1 MAKNKNSSCIVSIG
15 TAIPHYTYEQREIAD
30 FMIRYFGLEGEA
42 ARKVSVIYQKSGIDV
57 RHSVLSDF
65 KLNGSTMLF
74 KSAEKNPSLTQRM
87 NVYKQEA
94 VTLASSAVD
103 DCSRQISRKAKEKIF
118 PVTHLIT
125 VSCTGMSAPG
135 LDIQLMQELKLPV
148 DVHRTSVNFMGCYAG
163 FHAFRMADSI
173 CKADEDATV
182 LVVLVELCSLH
193 FQPGIESETLVVN
206 SLFADGAAAVLFT
219 SRKKAKKLKS
229 PMLAV
234 KGFAGE
240 VIHHGATYM
249 TWSPSE
255 QGFLMGLDAMVP
267 QVIEENANRLVT
279 DALRKFGIH
288 KEEILHWAFHPGGK
302 RILSAAAKSLS
313 LPSYD
318 FAHSHRVLRDFGNMS
333 SPTICFVLKSMMQ
346 DEVKGKKNE
355 YIFAAGFGPGI
366 TIETALFKP
375 VVND

>member
-1 MAKNKNSSCIVSIG
+1 MSKKNKSSCIVSLG
-15 TAIPHYTYEQREIAD
+15 TAVPAYTYAQHEIAD
-30 FMIRYFGLEGEA
+30 FMIRYFGLEGDA
-42 ARKVSVIYQKSGIDV
+42 ARKISVIYQKSGIDT
-57 RHSVLSDF
+57 RHSVLPDF
-65 KLNGSTMLF
+65 KMNGSTKLF
-74 KSAEKNPSLTQRM
+74 RTAEKNPSLTERM
-87 NVYKQEA
+87 NVYKQEG
-94 VTLASSAVD
+94 VKLASRAVQE
-103 DCSRQISRKAKEKIF
+103 CFLSMKKKAREKLF

-135 LDIQLMQELKLPV
+135 LDIQLMQELELPA

-173 CKADEDATV
+173 CRSDEDATV

-206 SLFADGAAAVLFT
+206 SLFADGAAAALFT
-219 SRKKAKKLKS
+219 SEKKAKKIKGVALE
-229 PMLAV
+229 AQ
-234 KGFAGE
+234 GFAGE

-249 TWSPSE
+249 TWNPSE

-279 DALRKFGIH
+279 DSLRKFRIH
-288 KEEILHWAFHPGGK
+288 KEEISHWAFHPGGK
-302 RILSAAAKSLS
+302 KILGAAAKSLS
-313 LPSYD
+313 LPNYD
-318 FAHSHRVLRDFGNMS
+318 FHHSHRVLRDFGNMS

-346 DEVKGKKNE
+346 DELKGKKNE